1 VIGDR
6 GLEIDRESEGSI
18 DRIRDVASEPE
29 IVNSSAILNRQI
41 VHQSTNNS
49 PIFNQHSQIN
59 QQSPVP
65 SITNSAKPSRYTR
78 AMRTAGTLV
87 SLLILCAL
95 SACGD
100 GDSTPAPAPSPNNPS
115 TITISTAGT
124 VSPTELTVS
133 PGTRVLFRNN
143 DSRRHD
149 MTSDPH
155 PEHTDCPELNQVG
168 LLNPGQNRESGNL
181 VAVRTCGFHDHDDP
195 SNNSFRGRII
205 IR

>member
-1 VIGDR
+1 
-6 GLEIDRESEGSI
+6 
-18 DRIRDVASEPE
+18 
-29 IVNSSAILNRQI
+29 
-41 VHQSTNNS
+41 
-49 PIFNQHSQIN
+49 
-59 QQSPVP
+59 
-65 SITNSAKPSRYTR
+65 
-78 AMRTAGTLV
+78 MRTAGTLV

-100 GDSTPAPAPSPNNPS
+100 GDSTPAPAPSPNNPNV
-115 TITISTAGT
+115 ITISTADT

-195 SNNSFRGRII
+195 SNNSLRGRII